1 MSTFHSL
8 LGDPSLSST
17 PKRSLS
23 PLRIL
28 AVLVIL
34 IFSAEMVSMMV
45 VYNLKTPSYLVTSL
59 LDGMIMVVLILPG
72 LYFLQLRPLLN
83 EINERGR
90 AESALRQSEKLLR
103 KVLELLPVGVLLTDK
118 KGNIVHGNPASH
130 RIWSGLRYV
139 GSEQYKEYKGW
150 WPDTGMRL
158 SPEDWAI
165 NRAIKQGQTVL
176 NEEIEI
182 ESFDGIRKTIL
193 NSAVPILGEGN
204 LLQGVIIVNQDITER
219 KQAELELA
227 KSEALFKT
235 AFNVLP
241 VGAWITDENG
251 NIIFGNSAGHEIWA
265 GAKYVGIEKFGEYKA
280 WWLSTGERVNADDWA
295 VTRAIK
301 KGETSLNEELEIEC
315 FDGTHKII
323 LNSAIPVQDDQ
334 GQMYGVFVVNQD
346 ITQIRQKEKD
356 LIQTNELLEK
366 FFLSIDTNIA
376 YLDRKFNFIR
386 VNETYATRAGHP
398 PKYFIGKNHFELY
411 PHAENQA
418 VFQNVVD
425 TGQPYIVYEKPF
437 EYPEFPEQG
446 VTYWDW
452 GLHAVKGPGG
462 EVEGLVL
469 SLVEVTERK
478 QAELQLERQNEE
490 LRQLTDAE
498 RKNRELA
505 ESLMQATITVNKS
518 LELNQV
524 LFSILEQIRIAI
536 GFHGAGIMLSEDHC
550 IRIAGYLGFEGRP
563 EGIKALE
570 QFCTL
575 EDNRL
580 LQKVLESLQP
590 LLIPTTRGHLQW
602 TSIAGLEWVGSFLA
616 TPLIIGSQVTGV
628 IILTSEVPGA
638 YNQED
643 VNRLMA
649 FAAPAALAINN
660 AQLYKAEQTARR
672 TSETLRS
679 AVQALSQTLDLDR
692 VINTLL
698 DHIQLVIPAD
708 AAGVTL
714 LRDEIRRETRTLRG
728 YKPWAQ
734 GRNIPSLPVDAI
746 TDSVIHRMIS
756 SRRSLQVPSL
766 ELSPAKSD
774 QGKVIGI
781 TSWLLIPMIVSDKM
795 IGYVEVGQGG
805 DEAFNPEHV
814 SWAEAMVSQAGV
826 SIQNAWLYE
835 QVRTSS
841 ERLQSLAR
849 KLVEVQENERVHIAR
864 ELHDEA
870 GQALSSLKLSLGRL
884 EHDPDCP
891 ERLRQRLLDLKD
903 MADGILENL
912 HRLAMDLRPAAL
924 DHLGLIAALEQYIN
938 KWCSDQLSIEFKA
951 IGFNDERLPATIE
964 TSLYRVVQEAITNTI
979 RYARA
984 SNIGILLERKHGLV
998 RVFVEDDG
1006 IGFDHENVQPG
1017 EHIGLVGM
1025 RERAEMLGGTL
1036 TIESTPGRGTSII
1049 MEVPDGD
1056 TNPDRG

>member
-1 MSTFHSL
+1 MSNFLGL
-8 LGDPSLSST
+8 LGEPPIP

-28 AVLVIL
+28 TILVIL
-34 IFSAEMVSMMV
+34 IFATEMVAMMIT
-45 VYNLKTPSYLVTSL
+45 YNIEIPSYLLMSL
-59 LDGMIMVVLILPG
+59 LDGIIMVVLILPG
-72 LYFLQLRPLLN
+72 LYFLQLRPLLR
-83 EINERGR
+83 EINERTR
-90 AESALRQSEKLLR
+90 VESALRQSEKLLW
-103 KVLELLPVGVLLTDK
+103 KVLELLPVGVLITDK
-118 KGNIVHGNPASH
+118 DGNIVHGNPASH
-130 RIWSGLRYV
+130 RIWSGLRHLGV
-139 GSEQYKEYKGW
+139 EQYGEYKGW
-150 WPDTGMRL
+150 WPDTGMRVA
-158 SPEDWAI
+158 PDEWAI
-165 NRAIKQGQTVL
+165 NRAINQGQTVL

-182 ESFDGIRKTIL
+182 ESFDGVRKTIL
-193 NSAVPILGEGN
+193 NSAVPILSEGN
-204 LLQGVIIVNQDITER
+204 SVQGVII
-219 KQAELELA
+219 
-227 KSEALFKT
+227 
-235 AFNVLP
+235 
-241 VGAWITDENG
+241 
-251 NIIFGNSAGHEIWA
+251 
-265 GAKYVGIEKFGEYKA
+265 
-280 WWLSTGERVNADDWA
+280 
-295 VTRAIK
+295 
-301 KGETSLNEELEIEC
+301 
-315 FDGTHKII
+315 
-323 LNSAIPVQDDQ
+323 
-334 GQMYGVFVVNQD
+334 VNQD

-376 YLDRKFNFIR
+376 YLDRQFNFIR
-386 VNETYATRAGHP
+386 VNDTYANRAGHT

-418 VFQNVVD
+418 IFQNVVD

-452 GLHAVKGPGG
+452 GLHPVKGPSG
-462 EVEGLVL
+462 EVEGLAL

-490 LRQLTDAE
+490 LRELTNAE

-505 ESLMQATITVNKS
+505 ESLVQATITVNKS

-524 LFSILEQIRIAI
+524 LSSILEQIRIAI

-550 IRIAGYLGFEGRP
+550 IRVAGYLGFEGHP
-563 EGIKALE
+563 EGVKALE
-570 QFCTL
+570 RFCTL
-575 EDNRL
+575 EDNWL
-580 LQKVLESLQP
+580 LQQVLASLQP
-590 LLIPTTRGHLQW
+590 LLIPTTREHSQW
-602 TSIAGLEWVGSFLA
+602 TSIAGLEWVGSFQA

-643 VNRLMA
+643 VNHLMA
-649 FAAPAALAINN
+649 FAAPAALAIHN
-660 AQLYKAEQTARR
+660 AQLFKAEQTARQ

-679 AVQALSQTLDLDR
+679 AVQALSQTLDLNH

-698 DHIQLVIPAD
+698 EHLQLVIPAD
-708 AAGVTL
+708 TAGVTL
-714 LRDEIRRETRTLRG
+714 LRDEIHRETHTQRD
-728 YKPWAQ
+728 YKPWTQ
-734 GRNIPSLPVDAI
+734 GRNIPSFPLDGI

-766 ELSPAKSD
+766 DLSPTKSD

-781 TSWLLIPMIVSDKM
+781 THWLLIPMIASDKM

-805 DEAFNPEHV
+805 NEAFNPEHTR
-814 SWAEAMVSQAGV
+814 WAEAMVSQAGV
-826 SIQNAWLYE
+826 SIQNAWLFE

-903 MADGILENL
+903 MADGVLENL

-938 KWCSDQLSIEFKA
+938 KLCSDQLSIEFKA
-951 IGFNDERLPATIE
+951 IGFGYERLPTTLE
-964 TSLYRVVQEAITNTI
+964 TSLYRVVQEAVTNTI
-979 RYARA
+979 RYAQA

-1006 IGFDHENVQPG
+1006 IGFDHENVQTG

-1056 TNPDRG
+1056 SNLDRG